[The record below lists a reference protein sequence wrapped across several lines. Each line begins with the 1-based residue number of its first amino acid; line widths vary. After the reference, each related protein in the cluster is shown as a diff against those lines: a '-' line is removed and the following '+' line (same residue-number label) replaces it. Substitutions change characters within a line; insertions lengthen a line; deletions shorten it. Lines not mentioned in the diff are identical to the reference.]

1 MPAGIA
7 TPDAEGDPLSQALS
21 LIGARTAVA
30 GAFTASGSWALRL
43 QPRARLK
50 LTAVVH
56 GSCWLDTE
64 GLQAPLLL
72 EEGEVAVLV
81 DRPWDV
87 LASDPAAAPVDAGPL
102 FTDRP
107 DRLLRLGEE
116 PATTTVI
123 GSHVEMDRSGEQLL
137 LAVLQPVTRIR
148 AGSPHAPVVRLLLDR
163 LHHEVRDRRPGA
175 TAAARHYAYLLFVEV
190 LRTQLADP
198 LAFPPGWLRVLATRE
213 LAPAVALM
221 HESPATNWHLED
233 LARAT
238 ALSRSTFAERFR
250 AAAGMPPLAYLRNWR
265 MRLAEQALRET
276 DTTVAVLA
284 ASLGYSSES
293 AFTHAFI
300 RSTGTSPSRYRASSR
315 QARSATAQDAPT
327 DQIAPPLT

>member
-1 MPAGIA
+1 MPAGTA
-7 TPDAEGDPLSQALS
+7 TPNPGGDPLSEVLG
-21 LIGARTAVA
+21 LVGARTAVA

-50 LTAVVH
+50 LTAVVQ

-64 GLQAPLLL
+64 GLQTPLLL
-72 EEGEVAVLV
+72 EEGDVAVLV

-87 LASDPAAAPVDAGPL
+87 LAGDPAAIPVDAGPL
-102 FTDRP
+102 FADRP
-107 DRLLRLGEE
+107 DHLLRLGEE
-116 PATTTVI
+116 PGTTVI
-123 GSHVEMDRSGEQLL
+123 GSHVQMDRSGEELL
-137 LAVLQPVTRIR
+137 LAVLPPVTRIR
-148 AGSPHAPVVRLLLDR
+148 ATSPHAPVVRWLLDR
-163 LHHEVRDRRPGA
+163 LLAEVRDRRPGA

-198 LAFPPGWLRVLATRE
+198 TRFPPGWLRVLATRE

-221 HESPATNWHLED
+221 HTSPATNWHLED

-250 AAAGMPPLAYLRNWR
+250 AAAGMPPLAYLRHWR
-265 MRLAEQALRET
+265 MRLAERALRET
-276 DTTVAVLA
+276 DTTVAALA
-284 ASLGYSSES
+284 AGLGYSSES
-293 AFTHAFI
+293 AFTHAFT
-300 RSTGTSPSRYRASSR
+300 RSTGTSPRRYRDSSR
-315 QARSATAQDAPT
+315 AARPPAAQDQRT